1 MDKHI
6 QPLIILGSARSDG
19 NTRQVVEHL
28 KALHDC
34 ELLDLND
41 WNFSYYDYQHRNRED
56 DFIRIIERVLQHDTL
71 IFASPIYWYTMSA
84 VMKNFFDRLSDL
96 LKIHKE
102 KGRQLRGKT
111 MWVISCNG
119 DAEDYPSF
127 AKPFELSADYLG
139 MHYGGYT
146 HTWVSQG
153 ELSTVTKQ
161 GLADL
166 VLQLQK
172 TST

>member
-1 MDKHI
+1 MDKQM

-19 NTRQVVEHL
+19 NTRQAVEYL

-41 WNFSYYDYQHRNRED
+41 WDFSYYDYQHRNRED

-111 MWVISCNG
+111 MCVISCNG

-153 ELSTVTKQ
+153 ELSPIAKQ
-161 GLADL
+161 ALAKL
-166 VLQLQK
+166 ALQLQK
-172 TST
+172 TS

>member
-1 MDKHI
+1 M

-19 NTRQVVEHL
+19 NTRQVVEYL
-28 KALHDC
+28 KELHDC

-111 MWVISCNG
+111 MCVISCNG

-153 ELSTVTKQ
+153 ELSTVAKQ
-161 GLADL
+161 GLANL
-166 VLQLQK
+166 ALQLQ
-172 TST
+172 TPST

>member
-1 MDKHI
+1 M

-19 NTRQVVEHL
+19 NTRQVVEYL
-28 KALHDC
+28 KELHDC

-111 MWVISCNG
+111 MCVISCNG

-153 ELSTVTKQ
+153 ELSTVAKQ
-161 GLADL
+161 GLAKL
-166 VLQLQK
+166 ALQLQ
-172 TST
+172 TPST

>member
-1 MDKHI
+1 MDKQM

-19 NTRQVVEHL
+19 NTRKAVEYL

-41 WNFSYYDYQHRNRED
+41 WDFSYYDYQHRNRED
-56 DFIRIIERVLQHDTL
+56 DFIRIIERVLQHETL

-111 MWVISCNG
+111 MCVISCNG

-153 ELSTVTKQ
+153 ELSTIAKEA
-161 GLADL
+161 LAKL
-166 VLQLQK
+166 ALQLQK
-172 TST
+172 TS